1 MSLINAEN
9 LCKEYRMGE
18 LVVPAIRGLDFTI
31 DPGSFVCFVGP
42 SGSGKTTLLNMIGCL
57 DRPTTGRLSILS
69 TEVSS
74 LDQRAA
80 ANFRGEHIGFVFQDF
95 NLIPVLTASENIE
108 YPLIMVQNW
117 PARKRHERVRSLLE
131 AAGIKDQADKR
142 PDQLSG
148 GQKQRVAVARA
159 LVTNPKLVL
168 ADEPTAN
175 LDHET
180 AYRIIGL
187 MRQLR
192 DEFGTTFVF
201 STHDPKIMGE
211 AELTFIL
218 EDGLLRQ
225 RIRAGDSADD

>member
-18 LVVPAIRGLDFTI
+18 LAVPAIRGLDFTI

-225 RIRAGDSADD
+225 RIRAGGSADD